1 MREIVAY
8 IFKMSIMYMCVCE
21 YLVPFS
27 LSDWTDDLRACILS
41 SCFTCTNQT
50 RKANQ
55 PLSLLFSPHPLLS
68 AVPRL
73 FNLLE
78 IEKTSPIKQ
87 PHKTVCPSIL
97 TLDSNLSPVARHQQ
111 MKKKPKSNRH
121 HLLPQIQRP
130 YVRYIVR
137 IIWHNKPHET
147 YSNAC
152 PHLVLQLATIAKKEN
167 WRNICLI
174 R

>member
-8 IFKMSIMYMCVCE
+8 IFKMFIMYMCVCVCE

-97 TLDSNLSPVARHQQ
+97 TLDSNLSPVARRPSPTNE
-111 MKKKPKSNRH
+111 KKPKSNRH

-130 YVRYIVR
+130 YVRYIYR
-137 IIWHNKPHET
+137 T
-147 YSNAC
+147 YNMT
-152 PHLVLQLATIAKKEN
+152 Q
-167 WRNICLI
+167 
-174 R
+174 